1 MTLSDYNRVFMNLTY
16 DVIVVGGGH
25 AGCEAAMAAS
35 RMGSSVL
42 LISMDMNKFAQMSC
56 NPAIGGIAKGQI
68 VKEIDALGGY
78 MGIVTDAST
87 LQFRMLNRSK
97 GPAMWSPRAQCDKI
111 QFSLYWRKLL
121 ETNCK
126 LDIYQDT
133 VVDFLFSG
141 SKISGVRTTT
151 GAIFNSQ
158 AVILTAGTFLD
169 GRMFIGR
176 TMFEGGRIGELP
188 SHGLTQ
194 RLVDMGIQTARMKTG
209 TPPRIDISS
218 VDLTKLQPQEG
229 DLKPEKFSYL
239 PYLSSVQNGTPQMP
253 CYIVHTNTKVHD
265 ILRSGFKDSPLFSG
279 LIKGIGPRYCPSI
292 EDKLRT
298 FADKDQH
305 QLFLEPEG
313 RGNNEYYL
321 QGFSSSLPL
330 DVQMD
335 ALHAIEGLEDAK
347 VYRPA
352 YAVEYDYFDP
362 TQLKATLELKSIEN
376 LYFAGQINGTT
387 GYEEAAA
394 QGLMAGINAH
404 LKVHGKDPFVLKRDQ
419 AYIGVLIDDLIT
431 KGVDEPY
438 RMFTSRA
445 EYRILLRQDNADLRL
460 TPLSYEI
467 GLADKYRYD
476 YTLRKYDSVSKF
488 TEFFNEASI
497 KPENINQ
504 YLVEVQSAEIPN
516 RKRISELI
524 SRPQTKLSDMFN
536 LVPRGTFLKH
546 NIDTSA
552 EFASP
557 VKEFIK
563 DGLSYADLLTYGTR
577 EDLALKFNDSYS
589 SSSSYIDALY
599 ILKHNAEYPVYELD
613 RDNLQSV
620 IDSNYRNDILDSS
633 EIGIKYKGYI
643 QREQEMADKIMR
655 LENLIIP
662 DGFDFDRVESL
673 SIECRQKLKKYA
685 PSTIAQASR
694 ISGISPADIS
704 VLLVYFG
711 R

>member
-1 MTLSDYNRVFMNLTY
+1 MQGTY

-42 LISMDMNKFAQMSC
+42 LVSMDMNKFAQMSC

-68 VKEIDALGGY
+68 VREIDALGGY
-78 MGIVTDAST
+78 TGIVTDAST

-97 GPAMWSPRAQCDKI
+97 GPAMWSPRAQCDKVL
-111 QFSLYWRKLL
+111 FSYYWRKIL
-121 ETNCK
+121 ESACK

-133 VVDFLFSG
+133 VTDFLFSG
-141 SKISGVRTTT
+141 SKIVGIRTTT

-158 AVILTAGTFLD
+158 TVILTAGTFLD

-188 SHGLTQ
+188 SHGLTAQ
-194 RLVDMGIQTARMKTG
+194 LVSMGVKTARMKTG

-218 VDLTKLQPQEG
+218 VDTSKMIHQWG
-229 DLKPEKFSYL
+229 DENPDKFSYL
-239 PYLSSVQNGTPQMP
+239 PYLSTAQNGTPQLP
-253 CYIVHTNTKVHD
+253 CFVVHTNERVHD
-265 ILRSGFKDSPLFSG
+265 TLRSGFADSPLFSG
-279 LIKGIGPRYCPSI
+279 LITGIGPRYCPSI

-298 FADKDQH
+298 FAGKTEH

-313 RGNNEYYL
+313 RGTNEYYL

-330 DVQMD
+330 DVQME
-335 ALHAIEGLEDAK
+335 ALHQIEGLENAK

-362 TQLKATLELKSIEN
+362 TQLKPTLELKNIDG
-376 LYFAGQINGTT
+376 LFLAGQVNGTT

-394 QGLMAGINAH
+394 QGLIAGMNAH
-404 LKVHGKDPFVLKRDQ
+404 LKVAGKDPFILKRDQ
-419 AYIGVLIDDLIT
+419 AYIGVLVDDLIT

-460 TPLSYEI
+460 TPASYEC
-467 GLADKYRYD
+467 GLADKFRYD
-476 YTLRKYDSVSKF
+476 YTMRKYESVEKYN
-488 TEFFNEASI
+488 TFFAEASV
-497 KPENINQ
+497 KPENVNQ
-504 YLVEVQSAEIPN
+504 YLNEVGSAEIN
-516 RKRISELI
+516 SRKRIADLI
-524 SRPQTKLSDMFN
+524 SRPQTNIHSLFN
-536 LVPRGTFLKH
+536 YVPRGTFSKF
-546 NIDTSA
+546 NIDNDAELTSPLKSILG
-552 EFASP
+552 EGVQYSNLVEYASRQELNAKFTDTTAISYKDAASVLMFNTDYP
-557 VKEFIK
+557 IVKLNVENLNNK
-563 DGLSYADLLTYGTR
+563 VEENYKR
-577 EDLALKFNDSYS
+577 E
-589 SSSSYIDALY
+589 
-599 ILKHNAEYPVYELD
+599 V
-613 RDNLQSV
+613 
-620 IDSNYRNDILDSS
+620 LDSS
-633 EIGIKYKGYI
+633 EIAIKYKGYI
-643 QREQEMADKIMR
+643 QREQQMADKIMR

-662 DGFDFDRVESL
+662 EDFDFDKVESL

-685 PSTIAQASR
+685 PRTIAQASR
-694 ISGISPADIS
+694 ISGVSPADIS

>member
-1 MTLSDYNRVFMNLTY
+1 MKRIY

-68 VKEIDALGGY
+68 VREIDALGGY
-78 MGIVTDAST
+78 TGIVTDAST

-111 QFSLYWRKLL
+111 QFSLYWRKIL
-121 ETNCK
+121 ESACK
-126 LDIYQDT
+126 LNIYQDSVT
-133 VVDFLFSG
+133 SFLFDG

-158 AVILTAGTFLD
+158 TVILTAGTFLD
-169 GRMFIGR
+169 GRLFIGR
-176 TMFEGGRIGELP
+176 NMFEGGRIGELP
-188 SHGLTQ
+188 SHGLTEQ
-194 RLVDMGIQTARMKTG
+194 LVSMGVTTARMKTG

-218 VDLTKLQPQEG
+218 VDTSGLLHQYG
-229 DLKPEKFSYL
+229 DEDPEKFSYL
-239 PYLSSVQNGTPQMP
+239 PFLSTAQNGTPQMP
-253 CYIVHTNTKVHD
+253 CFVVHTNSEVHD
-265 ILRSGFKDSPLFSG
+265 ILRSGFADSPLFSG
-279 LIKGIGPRYCPSI
+279 MITGIGPRYCPSI

-298 FADKDQH
+298 FADKTEH

-313 RGNNEYYL
+313 RGTNEYYL

-330 DVQMD
+330 NIQME
-335 ALHAIEGLEDAK
+335 ALHKIKGLENAK
-347 VYRPA
+347 VFRPA

-362 TQLKATLELKSIEN
+362 TQLKPTLELKNIEN

-394 QGLMAGINAH
+394 QGLIAGMNAH
-404 LKVHGKDPFVLKRDQ
+404 LKVEGKDPFILKRDQ

-445 EYRILLRQDNADLRL
+445 EYRTLLRQDNADFRL
-460 TPLSYEI
+460 TPMSFEA

-476 YTLRKYDSVSKF
+476 YTMRKYDSSSELIDFFYKTSLKPDVVNDYLESVS
-488 TEFFNEASI
+488 SSVI
-497 KPENINQ
+497 D
-504 YLVEVQSAEIPN
+504 S
-516 RKRISELI
+516 RKRISDLI
-524 SRPQTKLSDMFN
+524 SRPQVKLNDIFN
-536 LVPRGTFLKH
+536 KVPRGTLLKA
-546 NIDTSA
+546 NIDIESI
-552 EFASP
+552 FASP
-557 VKEFIK
+557 LNGI
-563 DGLSYADLLTYGTR
+563 LSDKVEYSDLLKYGSYESLNGQFSDCT
-577 EDLALKFNDSYS
+577 DKISLKDASYILKFNT
-589 SSSSYIDALY
+589 
-599 ILKHNAEYPVYELD
+599 EYPISELD
-613 RDNLQSV
+613 PEAMNEKIV
-620 IDSNYRNDILDSS
+620 SNYKREVLDSC
-633 EIGIKYKGYI
+633 EISIKYKGYI
-643 QREQEMADKIMR
+643 QREQQMADKIMR
-655 LENLIIP
+655 LENLTIP
-662 DGFDFDRVESL
+662 EDFDFDKVESL

-685 PSTIAQASR
+685 PRTIAQASR
-694 ISGISPADIS
+694 ISGVSPADVS

>member
-1 MTLSDYNRVFMNLTY
+1 MQNNY

-42 LISMDMNKFAQMSC
+42 LISMDMNKFGQMSC

-68 VKEIDALGGY
+68 VREIDALGGY
-78 MGIVTDAST
+78 TGIITDAST

-111 QFSLYWRKLL
+111 QFSLYWRKIL
-121 ETNCK
+121 ESACK
-126 LDIYQDT
+126 LDLYQDT
-133 VVDFLFSG
+133 VTRFLFRG
-141 SKISGVRTTT
+141 SKIMGVCTTT

-158 AVILTAGTFLD
+158 TVIVTAGTFLD

-194 RLVDMGIQTARMKTG
+194 QLVEMGVKTARMKTG

-218 VDLTKLQPQEG
+218 VDTSKMVHQFG
-229 DLKPEKFSYL
+229 DSDPDKFSYL
-239 PYLSSVQNGTPQMP
+239 PFLSTAQNGTPQMP
-253 CYIVHTNTKVHD
+253 CFVVHTNTEVHD
-265 ILRSGFKDSPLFSG
+265 ILRSGFADSPLFSG
-279 LIKGIGPRYCPSI
+279 LITGIGPRYCPSI

-298 FADKDQH
+298 FADKNEH

-313 RGNNEYYL
+313 RGTNEYYL

-330 DVQMD
+330 NVQMD
-335 ALHAIEGLEDAK
+335 ALHAIKGLENAK

-362 TQLKATLELKSIEN
+362 TQLKPTLELKNIEG
-376 LYFAGQINGTT
+376 LFFAGQVNGTT

-394 QGLMAGINAH
+394 QGLIAGMNAH
-404 LKVHGKDPFVLKRDQ
+404 LKVVGKDSFILKRDQ

-460 TPLSYEI
+460 TPLSYDL

-476 YTLRKYDSVSKF
+476 FTMRKYDTVDRLNTFFADASV
-488 TEFFNEASI
+488 
-497 KPENINQ
+497 KPENVNE
-504 YLVEVQSAEIPN
+504 YLASVSSAEISA

-524 SRPQTKLSDMFN
+524 SRPQVNIHEIYN
-536 LVPRGTFLKH
+536 LVPRGTFCKFNINSSEEFSSPLKTLLKEGESYD
-546 NIDTSA
+546 NLIRFGSYSDLGDKFVDEYSSGA
-552 EFASP
+552 YKDASY
-557 VKEFIK
+557 V
-563 DGLSYADLLTYGTR
+563 
-577 EDLALKFNDSYS
+577 LKFNT
-589 SSSSYIDALY
+589 
-599 ILKHNAEYPVYELD
+599 EYPVSELECD
-613 RDNLQSV
+613 KLSQK
-620 IDSNYRNDILDSS
+620 IDSNYKREVLDSS
-633 EIGIKYKGYI
+633 EISIKYKGYI
-643 QREQEMADKIMR
+643 QREQQMADKIMR

-662 DGFDFDRVESL
+662 EGFDFDKVESL
-673 SIECRQKLKKYA
+673 SIECRQKLKRYA
-685 PSTIAQASR
+685 PRTIAQASR
-694 ISGISPADIS
+694 ISGVSPSDIS

>member
-1 MTLSDYNRVFMNLTY
+1 MQKKY

-42 LISMDMNKFAQMSC
+42 LISMDMNKFGQMSC

-68 VKEIDALGGY
+68 VREIDALGGY
-78 MGIVTDAST
+78 TGIVTDAST

-111 QFSLYWRKLL
+111 QFSLYWRKIL
-121 ETNCK
+121 ESACK
-126 LDIYQDT
+126 LDLYQDT
-133 VVDFLFSG
+133 VTRFLFCG
-141 SKISGVRTTT
+141 SKITGVCTTT

-158 AVILTAGTFLD
+158 TVIVTAGTFLD
-169 GRMFIGR
+169 GRMFIGC

-194 RLVDMGIQTARMKTG
+194 QLVEMGVQTARMKTG

-218 VDLTKLQPQEG
+218 VDTTRMIHQFG
-229 DLKPEKFSYL
+229 DENPDKFSYL
-239 PYLSSVQNGTPQMP
+239 PFLSTAQNGTPQMP
-253 CYIVHTNTKVHD
+253 CFVVHTNSKVHD
-265 ILRSGFKDSPLFSG
+265 ILRSGFADSPLFSG
-279 LIKGIGPRYCPSI
+279 LITGIGPRYCPSI

-298 FADKDQH
+298 FADKNEH

-313 RGNNEYYL
+313 RGTNEYYL

-335 ALHAIEGLEDAK
+335 ALHAIEGLENAK

-352 YAVEYDYFDP
+352 YAVEYDFFDP
-362 TQLKATLELKSIEN
+362 TQLKPTLELKNIEG
-376 LYFAGQINGTT
+376 LFLAGQVNGTT

-404 LKVHGKDPFVLKRDQ
+404 LKVAGKDPLILKRDQ

-467 GLADKYRYD
+467 GLADSYRYD
-476 YTLRKYDSVSKF
+476 YTMKKYDSVEKF
-488 TEFFNEASI
+488 NTFFADASV
-497 KPENINQ
+497 KPENVNDYLLSVNSTEIN
-504 YLVEVQSAEIPN
+504 SRRRIAELIARPQVN
-516 RKRISELI
+516 ISEI
-524 SRPQTKLSDMFN
+524 YN
-536 LVPRGTFLKH
+536 LVPRGTFSKFNINPDEEFVNPISDLLNKEVDYSDLLKYG
-546 NIDTSA
+546 T
-552 EFASP
+552 
-557 VKEFIK
+557 
-563 DGLSYADLLTYGTR
+563 YADQESNYIG
-577 EDLALKFNDSYS
+577 KYKN
-589 SSSSYIDALY
+589 SSYKDAAYVLRY
-599 ILKHNAEYPVYELD
+599 NTEYPVTDLD
-613 RDNLQSV
+613 LESMSDKLSH
-620 IDSNYRNDILDSS
+620 NYKREILDSS
-633 EIGIKYKGYI
+633 EIAIKYKGYI
-643 QREQEMADKIMR
+643 QREQQMADKIMR

-662 DGFDFDRVESL
+662 ENFDFDRVESL

-685 PSTIAQASR
+685 PRTIAQASR
-694 ISGISPADIS
+694 ISGVSPSDIS

>member
-1 MTLSDYNRVFMNLTY
+1 MQKHY
-16 DVIVVGGGH
+16 DIIVVGGGH

-42 LISMDMNKFAQMSC
+42 LISMDMNKFGQMSC

-68 VKEIDALGGY
+68 VREIDALGGY
-78 MGIVTDAST
+78 TGIITDAST

-111 QFSLYWRKLL
+111 QFSLYWRKIL
-121 ETNCK
+121 ESACK
-126 LDIYQDT
+126 LDIYQDSVT
-133 VVDFLFSG
+133 GFLFES
-141 SKISGVRTTT
+141 SKITGVRTTT

-169 GRMFIGR
+169 GRLFIGR
-176 TMFEGGRIGELP
+176 NMFEGGRIGELP

-194 RLVDMGIQTARMKTG
+194 QLVEMGVKTARMKTG

-218 VDLTKLQPQEG
+218 VDTSKMIHQFG
-229 DLKPEKFSYL
+229 DENPDKFSYL
-239 PYLSSVQNGTPQMP
+239 PFLSTAQNGTPQMP
-253 CYIVHTNTKVHD
+253 CFIVHTNQKVHD
-265 ILRSGFKDSPLFSG
+265 ILRSGFADSPLFSG
-279 LIKGIGPRYCPSI
+279 MITGIGPRYCPSI

-298 FADKDQH
+298 FADKTEH

-313 RGNNEYYL
+313 RGTNEYYL

-330 DVQMD
+330 DVQME
-335 ALHAIEGLEDAK
+335 ALHNIEGLENAK
-347 VYRPA
+347 VFRPA

-362 TQLKATLELKSIEN
+362 TQLKPTLELKNIEN

-394 QGLMAGINAH
+394 QGLIAGMNAH
-404 LKVHGKDPFVLKRDQ
+404 LKIYGKDPFILKRDQ

-460 TPLSYEI
+460 TPLSYQS
-467 GLADKYRYD
+467 GLADAYRYD
-476 YTLRKYDSVSKF
+476 FTMRKYESAERFNQFFTDAAVKPEYVNDYLESVSSS
-488 TEFFNEASI
+488 TIDS
-497 KPENINQ
+497 
-504 YLVEVQSAEIPN
+504 
-516 RKRISELI
+516 RRRISELI
-524 SRPQTKLSDMFN
+524 ARPQTSISKLFD
-536 LVPRGTFLKH
+536 LVPRGTFSKF
-546 NIDTSA
+546 NIDLDA

-557 VKEFIK
+557 LS
-563 DGLSYADLLTYGTR
+563 GLLSPDTKYSDLIQYSKRGDVARHFAEKYPDDISYQ
-577 EDLALKFNDSYS
+577 
-589 SSSSYIDALY
+589 DAAY
-599 ILKHNAEYPVYELD
+599 ILQYNTEYPVSLLEHD
-613 RDNLQSV
+613 AMDQKVSA
-620 IDSNYRNDILDSS
+620 NYKREILESS
-633 EIGIKYKGYI
+633 EISIKYKGYI
-643 QREQEMADKIMR
+643 QREQQMADKIMR
-655 LENLIIP
+655 LENLTIP
-662 DGFDFDRVESL
+662 EDFDFDRVESL

-685 PSTIAQASR
+685 PRTIAQASR
-694 ISGISPADIS
+694 ISGVSPADIS

>member
-1 MTLSDYNRVFMNLTY
+1 MQKTY

-25 AGCEAAMAAS
+25 AGCEAAMAALK
-35 RMGSSVL
+35 MGSSVL
-42 LISMDMNKFAQMSC
+42 LISMDMNKFGQMSC

-68 VKEIDALGGY
+68 VREIDALGGY
-78 MGIVTDAST
+78 TGIITDAST

-111 QFSLYWRKLL
+111 QFSLYWRKIL
-121 ETNCK
+121 ESACK
-126 LDIYQDT
+126 LDLYQDT
-133 VVDFLFSG
+133 VTRFLFCG
-141 SKISGVRTTT
+141 SKISGVCTTT

-158 AVILTAGTFLD
+158 TVILTAGTFLD

-194 RLVDMGIQTARMKTG
+194 QLVEMGVKTARMKTG

-218 VDLTKLQPQEG
+218 VDTSKMIHQFG
-229 DLKPEKFSYL
+229 DEVPDKFSYL
-239 PYLSSVQNGTPQMP
+239 PYLSTAQNGTPQMP
-253 CYIVHTNTKVHD
+253 CFVVHTNEKVHD
-265 ILRSGFKDSPLFSG
+265 ILRSGFADSPLFSG
-279 LIKGIGPRYCPSI
+279 LITGIGPRYCPSI

-298 FADKDQH
+298 FAGKTEH

-313 RGNNEYYL
+313 RGTNEYYL

-362 TQLKATLELKSIEN
+362 TQLKPTLELKNIDG
-376 LYFAGQINGTT
+376 LFLAGQVNGTT

-404 LKVHGKDPFVLKRDQ
+404 LKVAGKEPFILKRDQ

-476 YTLRKYDSVSKF
+476 YTNRKYDSVDRLNM
-488 TEFFNEASI
+488 FFADASV
-497 KPENINQ
+497 KPEIVNE
-504 YLVEVQSAEIPN
+504 YLSSVGSAEINN
-516 RKRISELI
+516 RKRIAELL
-524 SRPQTKLSDMFN
+524 SRPQVNIADIFN
-536 LVPRGTFLKH
+536 LVPRGTFNKFNINIEEEFSNPLLSLVSKNVTYSDLLEFGSYDLLKKKFSPDYQ
-546 NIDTSA
+546 DTS
-552 EFASP
+552 FQDASY
-557 VKEFIK
+557 V
-563 DGLSYADLLTYGTR
+563 
-577 EDLALKFNDSYS
+577 LKYNT
-589 SSSSYIDALY
+589 
-599 ILKHNAEYPVYELD
+599 EYPVADLD
-613 RDNLQSV
+613 ADFMSDRV
-620 IDSNYRNDILDSS
+620 VENYKREVLDSS
-633 EIGIKYKGYI
+633 EISIKYKGYI
-643 QREQEMADKIMR
+643 QREQQMADKIMR
-655 LENLIIP
+655 LENLSIP
-662 DGFDFDRVESL
+662 ENFDFDKVESL

-685 PSTIAQASR
+685 PRTIAQASR
-694 ISGISPADIS
+694 ISGVSPSDIS

>member
-1 MTLSDYNRVFMNLTY
+1 MNKNY

-68 VKEIDALGGY
+68 VREIDAIGGY
-78 MGIVTDAST
+78 TGIITDAST

-121 ETNCK
+121 ESACK

-133 VVDFLFSG
+133 VTSFLFDG
-141 SKISGVRTTT
+141 SKISGVCTTT
-151 GAIFNSQ
+151 GAKFNSQ
-158 AVILTAGTFLD
+158 TVILTAGTFLD

-176 TMFEGGRIGELP
+176 TMFEGGRIGEMP
-188 SHGLTQ
+188 SHGLTAQ
-194 RLVDMGIQTARMKTG
+194 LVSMGVTTARMKTG

-218 VDLTKLQPQEG
+218 VDTSKMIHQFG
-229 DLKPEKFSYL
+229 DEAPDKFSYL
-239 PYLSSVQNGTPQMP
+239 PFLSIAQNGSPQMP
-253 CYIVHTNTKVHD
+253 CFIVHTNQKVHD
-265 ILRSGFKDSPLFSG
+265 ILKSGFADSPLFSG
-279 LIKGIGPRYCPSI
+279 LITGIGPRYSPSI

-298 FADKDQH
+298 FADKTEH

-313 RGNNEYYL
+313 RGTNEYYL

-330 DVQMD
+330 DIQME
-335 ALHAIEGLEDAK
+335 ALHNIEGLENAK

-362 TQLKATLELKSIEN
+362 TQLKPTLELKNIDG
-376 LYFAGQINGTT
+376 LFLAGQVNGTT

-404 LKVHGKDPFVLKRDQ
+404 LKVAGKDPFILKRDQ

-445 EYRILLRQDNADLRL
+445 EYRILLRQDNADIRL
-460 TPLSYEI
+460 TPASYEM
-467 GLADKYRYD
+467 GLADKFRYD
-476 YTLRKYDSVSKF
+476 YTMKKYDSADTF
-488 TEFFNEASI
+488 NTFFEETSI
-497 KPENINQ
+497 KPEYVNE
-504 YLVEVQSAEIPN
+504 YLKSVSTSEVNSRTRLAA
-516 RKRISELI
+516 LI
-524 SRPQTKLSDMFN
+524 SRPQTNLSEIFD
-536 LVPRGTFLKH
+536 LVPRGTFSKS
-546 NIDTSA
+546 NIDLDNHF
-552 EFASP
+552 ESP
-557 VKEFIK
+557 LKCLLK
-563 DGLSYADLLTYGTR
+563 TGNSYSDLLGYGNR
-577 EDLALKFNDSYS
+577 SSVDAFINDEYVSSSYLDAVYALKFNT
-589 SSSSYIDALY
+589 
-599 ILKHNAEYPVYELD
+599 EYPVSCLD
-613 RDNLQSV
+613 KDTMNETV
-620 IDSNYRNDILDSS
+620 DSNYKREILDSS
-633 EIGIKYKGYI
+633 EISIKYKGYI
-643 QREQEMADKIMR
+643 QREQQMADKIMR
-655 LENLIIP
+655 LENLSIP
-662 DGFDFDRVESL
+662 EDFDFDKVESL

-685 PSTIAQASR
+685 PRTIAQASR

-704 VLLVYFG
+704 VLLVYVG

>member
-1 MTLSDYNRVFMNLTY
+1 MQGTY

-68 VKEIDALGGY
+68 VREIDALGGY
-78 MGIVTDAST
+78 TGIVTDAST

-111 QFSLYWRKLL
+111 QFSLYWRKIL
-121 ETNCK
+121 ESACK
-126 LDIYQDT
+126 LDLYQDT
-133 VVDFLFSG
+133 VTHFLFSG
-141 SKISGVRTTT
+141 SKITGVCTTT

-158 AVILTAGTFLD
+158 TVILTAGTFLD

-176 TMFEGGRIGELP
+176 TSFEGGRIGEL
-188 SHGLTQ
+188 SSYGLTGQ
-194 RLVDMGIQTARMKTG
+194 LVDMGVKTARMKTG

-218 VDLTKLQPQEG
+218 VDTSKMIHQWG
-229 DLKPEKFSYL
+229 DEAPEKFSYL
-239 PYLSSVQNGTPQMP
+239 PYLSTAQNGTPQMP
-253 CYIVHTNTKVHD
+253 CFVVHTNERVHD
-265 ILRSGFKDSPLFSG
+265 ILRSGFADSPLFSG
-279 LIKGIGPRYCPSI
+279 LITGIGPRYCPSI

-298 FADKDQH
+298 FAGKTEH

-313 RGNNEYYL
+313 RGTNEYYL

-335 ALHAIEGLEDAK
+335 ALHAIEGLENAK
-347 VYRPA
+347 VFRPA

-362 TQLKATLELKSIEN
+362 TQLKPTLELKNIDG
-376 LYFAGQINGTT
+376 LFFAGQINGTT

-404 LKVHGKDPFVLKRDQ
+404 LKVAGKDAFILKRDQ

-460 TPLSYEI
+460 TPASYEI
-467 GLADKYRYD
+467 GLADKFRYD
-476 YTLRKYDSVSKF
+476 YTMKKYDSVERF
-488 TEFFNEASI
+488 NQFFADASV
-497 KPENINQ
+497 KPEYVNE
-504 YLVEVQSAEIPN
+504 YLTRCGSAEIN
-516 RKRISELI
+516 SRKRIADLI
-524 SRPQTKLSDMFN
+524 SRPQTKLSDLYN
-536 LVPRGTFLKH
+536 KVPRGTF
-546 NIDTSA
+546 T
-552 EFASP
+552 
-557 VKEFIK
+557 
-563 DGLSYADLLTYGTR
+563 
-577 EDLALKFNDSYS
+577 KFNITPEEEFKSPISDVIAENIPYS
-589 SSSSYIDALY
+589 DLVNHSSYKDLSEKFSEKYPSDISYKDAVYALQY
-599 ILKHNAEYPVYELD
+599 NTEYPVSNLD
-613 RDNLQSV
+613 TQFMDNTV
-620 IDSNYRNDILDSS
+620 VENYKREILDSS
-633 EIGIKYKGYI
+633 EISIKYKGYI
-643 QREQEMADKIMR
+643 QREQQMADKIMR
-655 LENLIIP
+655 LENLMIP
-662 DGFDFDRVESL
+662 ENFDFDKVESL
-673 SIECRQKLKKYA
+673 SIECRQKLKKYS
-685 PSTIAQASR
+685 PRTIAQASR
-694 ISGISPADIS
+694 ISGVSPADIS

>member
-1 MTLSDYNRVFMNLTY
+1 MQKTY

-42 LISMDMNKFAQMSC
+42 LISMDMNKFGQMSC

-68 VKEIDALGGY
+68 VREIDALGGY
-78 MGIVTDAST
+78 TGIVTDAST

-111 QFSLYWRKLL
+111 QFSLYWRKIL
-121 ETNCK
+121 ESACK
-126 LDIYQDT
+126 LDLYQDT
-133 VVDFLFSG
+133 VTHFLFYG
-141 SKISGVRTTT
+141 SKISGVYTTT

-158 AVILTAGTFLD
+158 TVILTAGTFLD

-194 RLVDMGIQTARMKTG
+194 QLVEMGVKTARMKTG

-218 VDLTKLQPQEG
+218 VDTSKMIHQFG
-229 DLKPEKFSYL
+229 DETPDKFSYL
-239 PYLSSVQNGTPQMP
+239 PFLSTAQNGTPQMP
-253 CYIVHTNTKVHD
+253 CFVVHTNSRVHD
-265 ILRSGFKDSPLFSG
+265 ILRSGFADSPLFSG
-279 LIKGIGPRYCPSI
+279 LITGIGPRYCPSI

-298 FADKDQH
+298 FADKNEH

-313 RGNNEYYL
+313 RGTNEYYL

-335 ALHAIEGLEDAK
+335 ALHAIEGLENAK

-362 TQLKATLELKSIEN
+362 TQLKPTLELKNIEG
-376 LYFAGQINGTT
+376 LFLAGQVNGTT

-404 LKVHGKDPFVLKRDQ
+404 LKVAGKDPFILKRDQ

-467 GLADKYRYD
+467 GLADAYRYD
-476 YTLRKYDSVSKF
+476 YTMRKYGTVDKLNTFFADASVKPDNV
-488 TEFFNEASI
+488 NE
-497 KPENINQ
+497 
-504 YLVEVQSAEIPN
+504 YLVSVASAEIN
-516 RKRISELI
+516 SRKRVAELIARPQVNISEI
-524 SRPQTKLSDMFN
+524 YD
-536 LVPRGTFLKH
+536 LVPRGTFSKF
-546 NIDTSA
+546 NINPDE
-552 EFASP
+552 EFVNPTDAL
-557 VKEFIK
+557 FA
-563 DGLSYADLLTYGTR
+563 DGVDYADLLNYG
-577 EDLALKFNDSYS
+577 SYS
-589 SSSSYIDALY
+589 DQNTNFKEKYSDSSYKDAAYVLR
-599 ILKHNAEYPVYELD
+599 HNTEYPVSDLETSQL
-613 RDNLQSV
+613 SKK
-620 IDSNYRNDILDSS
+620 IKENYKREVLDSS
-633 EIGIKYKGYI
+633 EIAIKYKGYI
-643 QREQEMADKIMR
+643 QREQQMADKIMR
-655 LENLIIP
+655 LENLTIP
-662 DGFDFDRVESL
+662 ENFDFDRVESL
-673 SIECRQKLKKYA
+673 SIECRQKLKKYS
-685 PSTIAQASR
+685 PRTIAQASR
-694 ISGISPADIS
+694 ISGVSPSDIS